1 MRFFSRLIG
10 WLGGAGA
17 AALIALLLVQG
28 APRDIAEPPSDRE
41 PQTASSAPEAASAGQ
56 AGPLEP
62 AGSLDAFAARRLA
75 VDPLATALQ
84 EAYPAAFSALMSE
97 LFEAQQVGEDDRALA
112 RRQSL
117 VVKSL
122 LSSKLQFVPY
132 ASAEALNG
140 YFQYN
145 LSVLDAVRGRFGPEA
160 CAEVVSRGGGALS
173 TRLRLASEEDRSA
186 LVALLGRQT
195 GLVLGVASEG
205 ERLGQR
211 PLPTP
216 QGSDWR
222 QLYQQMEERGA
233 SRAEIAQFRQGTLQ
247 DLDQICDVTRHYYA
261 ALVGLSAD
269 AASRLHPMM
278 ASRLVG
284 GGAIGG

>member
-1 MRFFSRLIG
+1 MRFIFRLIG

-28 APRDIAEPPSDRE
+28 APRDLAEPRSDLASQ
-41 PQTASSAPEAASAGQ
+41 PTPTTPGPASTAPAAP
-56 AGPLEP
+56 P
-62 AGSLDAFAARRLA
+62 APADSVEAFASQRLA
-75 VDPLATALQ
+75 ADPLATALQ
-84 EAYPAAFSALMSE
+84 QAYPDAFAGLMSE
-97 LFEAQQVGEDDRALA
+97 LYEARQLGEDERALA
-112 RRQSL
+112 RRQSQ
-117 VVKSL
+117 VVKAL

-132 ASAEALNG
+132 ASADALSG

-145 LSVLDAVRGRFGPEA
+145 LSVLDAVRSRFGPEA

-173 TRLRLASEEDRSA
+173 TRLRLASDEDRSA

-195 GLVLGVASEG
+195 GLVLGIASEG

-222 QLYQQMEERGA
+222 QLYQKMEERGA
-233 SRAEIAQFRQGTLQ
+233 TRGQIAEFRQGALQ

-261 ALVGLSAD
+261 ALVGLSTD